1 MSESLK
7 ILVVED
13 NDFVRMQIVK
23 FLQEDGYEVL
33 EAVDGDS
40 ALEVMANN
48 KTIALSIVDIRMEP
62 VGGFE
67 FVQILREREIG
78 FPVIFVTGD
87 DTTDVLQES
96 AKLGVSAVLM
106 KPVMKE
112 RLLQMVSRAVGSYR
126 QAQG

>member
-1 MSESLK
+1 MK

-23 FLQEDGYEVL
+23 FLQEADYDVL
-33 EAVDGDS
+33 EAVEGDA
-40 ALEVMANN
+40 ALDVMGSGSDISLA
-48 KTIALSIVDIRMEP
+48 IVDIRMEP

-67 FVQILREREIG
+67 FVQVIRGRDIDV
-78 FPVIFVTGD
+78 PVIFVTGD

-96 AKLGVSAVLM
+96 GKLGVSAVLM

-112 RLLQMVSRAVGSYR
+112 RLLQMVERVLGSKR
-126 QAQG
+126 RTQK